1 MPDRVP
7 AQPSV
12 PNEDVIGTTR
22 RTTEMPGE
30 AVVPRHVSVREVETF
45 AYVVRLDD
53 PVVEIRLV
61 ERDGVAVLVDDF
73 GVEGFDAYVTSGEI
87 DVEEERIGD

>member
-1 MPDRVP
+1 MSHRVP

-12 PNEDVIGTTR
+12 PNENVIGFR
-22 RTTEMPGE
+22 TEMPGE

-45 AYVVRLDD
+45 ANVVRLDD
-53 PVVEIRLV
+53 PVVKIGLV
-61 ERDGVAVLVDDF
+61 ERDGVTVLVDDF
-73 GVEGFDAYVTSGEI
+73 GVEGFDAYVTSWEI

>member
-12 PNEDVIGTTR
+12 PDEDVIGFR
-22 RTTEMPGE
+22 TEMPGE
-30 AVVPRHVSVREVETF
+30 AVVPRHVAVREVEAF
-45 AYVVRLDD
+45 ANVVRLDD
-53 PVVEIRLV
+53 PVVEIGFV
-61 ERDGVAVLVDDF
+61 EGDGVAFLVDDF
-73 GVEGFDAYVTSGEI
+73 GVEGFDADVTSWEI